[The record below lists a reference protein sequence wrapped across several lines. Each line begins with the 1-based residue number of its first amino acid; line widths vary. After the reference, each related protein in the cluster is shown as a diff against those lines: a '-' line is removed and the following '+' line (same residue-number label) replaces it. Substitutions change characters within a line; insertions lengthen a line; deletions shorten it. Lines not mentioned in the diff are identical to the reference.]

1 MVKKSELLFQD
12 DSMKE
17 ELIDQTK
24 TRMAKSLDAL
34 AKSLKRLRTGR
45 AHPALLEH
53 LSIDYYGSKT
63 PISQMATISIEDAR
77 TLNVSVWDKSAVKSV
92 EKAIL
97 EENLGVTPKVAG
109 TSLKIPVPAMTQER
123 RKELIKQL
131 KNEAE
136 QAKVSIR
143 NIRRELLGSVKEEQ
157 KAKNI
162 TEDDERRFSEIIQ
175 KITDTNVLKIDEMIK
190 SKESEISQV

>member
-1 MVKKSELLFQD
+1 MVKKSQLFFQD
-12 DSMKE
+12 DSMKD

>member
-1 MVKKSELLFQD
+1 
-12 DSMKE
+12 
-17 ELIDQTK
+17 
-24 TRMAKSLDAL
+24 
-34 AKSLKRLRTGR
+34 
-45 AHPALLEH
+45 
-53 LSIDYYGSKT
+53 
-63 PISQMATISIEDAR
+63 
-77 TLNVSVWDKSAVKSV
+77 
-92 EKAIL
+92 
-97 EENLGVTPKVAG
+97 
-109 TSLKIPVPAMTQER
+109 MTQER